1 MSEKEKQIIKT
12 LADKLPAMSERE
24 RGYLEGTIATAAAMS
39 SKKEELEKD
48 GPEKKV
54 GREEMNIYEATKM
67 ALQEKKCMREN
78 PTARV
83 KVKVETAGTCTLMK
97 LDGSHPVKGWQPT
110 TRELLSESWEIT
122 E

>member
-48 GPEKKV
+48 GPEKRWV
-54 GREEMNIYEATKM
+54 IG
-67 ALQEKKCMREN
+67 LW
-78 PTARV
+78 
-83 KVKVETAGTCTLMK
+83 L
-97 LDGSHPVKGWQPT
+97 GSFG
-110 TRELLSESWEIT
+110 
-122 E
+122 